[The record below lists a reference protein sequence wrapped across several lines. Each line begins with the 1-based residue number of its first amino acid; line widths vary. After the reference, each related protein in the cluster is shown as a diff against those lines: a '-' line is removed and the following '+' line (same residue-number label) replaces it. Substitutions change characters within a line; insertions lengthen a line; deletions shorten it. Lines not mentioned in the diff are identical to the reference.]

1 MVRRPST
8 VIRLLMKSRS
18 QNKSV
23 QNIRIAKIHVWQEMY
38 LNIFPALHFIYLKWV
53 SLNVTMFS

>member
-8 VIRLLMKSRS
+8 IIHLLMKSRS
-18 QNKSV
+18 QKKS
-23 QNIRIAKIHVWQEMY
+23 IRIAKIHVWQEMH

-53 SLNVTMFS
+53 SLNVAMFS